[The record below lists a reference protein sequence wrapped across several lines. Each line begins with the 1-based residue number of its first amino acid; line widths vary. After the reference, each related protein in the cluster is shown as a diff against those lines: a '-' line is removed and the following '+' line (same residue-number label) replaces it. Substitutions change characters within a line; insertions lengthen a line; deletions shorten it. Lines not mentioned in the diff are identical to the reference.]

1 MSSVKSSPDN
11 GVSGA
16 GQATVAPSA
25 VTSFTPQVSASAGFV
40 EQAELPALL
49 GTYKRQAPLFVRGEG
64 VYMIDSTGKRYLDF
78 VAGIAVNSLG
88 YADAGVTNAMREA
101 METGLIHTSNL
112 YRTEPGEALA
122 KWLVEHSFAS
132 SVFFA
137 NSGGEAN
144 EGAFKFARKWAKSTG
159 YAGKH
164 EIISLRGAFHGR
176 MPGTLAA
183 TDRPAYRM
191 PFRPLMGGV
200 AIVERNL
207 EDLKVVLDAETTAAV
222 IAEPIQG
229 EGGMRV
235 LDPDF
240 LRGLRELTRERNVLL
255 ILDEIQCGLGRTGS
269 FFAYEQLGIE
279 PDLLTIAKPI
289 ANGLPM
295 GAILVN
301 DKVARAMQP
310 GDHGTTFGGGPFVS
324 HVAHHVVRRLADPA
338 LLSHVREVGA
348 WFGGELRAI
357 AERTGAARAVRGAGL
372 MWGMDVHEPA
382 AAIISRALESGLLLV
397 NSGEHTLRFLPPLVI
412 TKADLENGLSILE
425 RALKQ

>member
-1 MSSVKSSPDN
+1 MSSVKSSQVN
-11 GVSGA
+11 GGSDAIQG
-16 GQATVAPSA
+16 TVAPPTVTAFTPPASA
-25 VTSFTPQVSASAGFV
+25 VGGLAN
-40 EQAELPALL
+40 QAELPALL

-64 VYMIDSTGKRYLDF
+64 VYLIDSAGKRYLDF

-88 YADAGVTNAMREA
+88 YADAGVMNAMREA
-101 METGLIHTSNL
+101 MDTGLIHTSNL
-112 YRTEPGEALA
+112 YRTEPGEVLA

-144 EGAFKFARKWAKSTG
+144 EGAFKFARKWAKNTG
-159 YAGKH
+159 HLAKH
-164 EIISLRGAFHGR
+164 EIVALRGAFHGR

-183 TDRPAYRM
+183 TDRPSYRM

-200 AIVERNL
+200 SIVERNL

-229 EGGMRV
+229 EGGVRV
-235 LDPDF
+235 LDSEF
-240 LRGLRELTRERNVLL
+240 LRGLRQLTRDRNILL

-269 FFAYEQLGIE
+269 LFAYEQHGIE

-301 DKVARAMQP
+301 EKVARVMQP
-310 GDHGTTFGGGPFVS
+310 GDHGTTFGGGPFVA
-324 HVAHHVVRRLADPA
+324 HVAHHAVQRLADPK
-338 LLSHVREVGA
+338 LLAHVREVGA

-382 AAIISRALESGLLLV
+382 GAIIGRALEAGLLIV

-412 TKADLENGLSILE
+412 SKEELASGLETFEQILK
-425 RALKQ
+425 R